1 MVWELLK
8 GSVAFLETEQ
18 YPYHEG
24 GSMKKRSLAFKLIA
38 GGIIAVLI
46 PLVAVGIFSAM
57 QSRSALQS
65 AAEIQTTMVARNLA
79 TTTDLALR
87 QELKNVTGIATD
99 PVFRGSDTEAMS
111 ERLTALMKSIGSEYE
126 VLYFVD
132 AQGTIQA
139 DGVGGRT
146 IGIDVSGRQYF
157 TDARSGRTTI
167 GNPARSLSTGNAVSF
182 VAVPLHGSENQFLG
196 ALCAAIEIDFLVDI
210 VNNVRFGETGYAF
223 MADNTGTVIA
233 HPREDFILEL
243 NMHSLQGMEEIT
255 AQMLA
260 GRSGF
265 LPYVYDNI
273 PKLAGFAPVE
283 IAGWSIG
290 VTQDS
295 WEFLAAGNRIRNVI
309 AVTGFVFLILTGL
322 AILFFSRSITKPIN
336 RAVDELGEAAEQVAS
351 ASSQVASASQSL
363 AEGASEQASSLEET
377 SSSLEEMS
385 SMTKQNADSSLQAD
399 GLMKETN
406 QVVQR
411 ATSSMKGLTK
421 AMGDITSA
429 SHETSKIVKTIDEIA
444 FQTNLLALNAAVE
457 AARAGEAGAGFAV
470 VAEEV
475 RNLAMRAAEAARNT
489 TGLIDDTVKK
499 IGDGSLLVEKTNEDF
514 AEVEKNAI
522 KVGDLVSE
530 ISAASQEQAQGI
542 DQINRAVTE
551 MDKVTQQTAANAEE
565 SAAASEEM
573 NSQAEQMKAISV
585 ILADIVGISS
595 GNSNGGKTLK
605 KRRQNGAFGQNE
617 GTRDRLTAEKK
628 RLPAATGFTKRTKTA
643 NDVIP
648 MDDDDG
654 GGFKSF

>member
-1 MVWELLK
+1 
-8 GSVAFLETEQ
+8 
-18 YPYHEG
+18 
-24 GSMKKRSLAFKLIA
+24 MKKRSLAFKLIA

-79 TTTDLALR
+79 ATTDLALR

-132 AQGTIQA
+132 SRGTIQA

-182 VAVPLHGSENQFLG
+182 VAVPIHGSENQFLG

-223 MADNTGTVIA
+223 MADNTGAVIA

-273 PKLAGFAPVE
+273 PKLAGFAPVG
-283 IAGWSIG
+283 ITGWSIG

-295 WEFLAAGNRIRNVI
+295 WEFLAAGNRIRNFI

-336 RAVDELGEAAEQVAS
+336 RAVDELSEAAEQVAS

-499 IGDGSLLVEKTNEDF
+499 ISDGSLLVEKTNEDF

-522 KVGDLVSE
+522 KIGDLVSE

-542 DQINRAVTE
+542 DQINRAVYE

-595 GNSNGGKTLK
+595 GNSNGGITLTK
-605 KRRQNGAFGQNE
+605 HRQNEAFGQNE
-617 GTRDRLTAEKK
+617 RSRNRITAEKK
-628 RLPAATGFTKRTKTA
+628 WLPAVTGVAKRTKSA
-643 NDVIP
+643 ADVIP
-648 MDDDDG
+648 MGDDDG
-654 GGFKSF
+654 SSFKSF